1 VNGGSRRAS
10 ARIQGARLRTSSN
23 DGAIRRREEEE
34 DNAMMRSLT
43 AALLATA
50 LIAGPAFAASATGDA
65 GKTPAA
71 ATAAGSGKTVEKQ
84 AAKHRQ
90 IVKTHHALRHVVHHK
105 GGKITYARHVNRL
118 KKHRH
123 HVAAHVGKPGKIEK
137 AGNSDKS

>member
-1 VNGGSRRAS
+1 M
-10 ARIQGARLRTSSN
+10 RT
-23 DGAIRRREEEE
+23 
-34 DNAMMRSLT
+34 LT

-84 AAKHRQ
+84 AAKPGKTA
-90 IVKTHHALRHVVHHK
+90 KTHHVRRHVVRHN
-105 GGKITYARHVNRL
+105 GGKITTVRHVNRL

-123 HVAAHVGKPGKIEK
+123 HVAAHVGKPGKVEK
-137 AGNSDKS
+137 AGKSDKS